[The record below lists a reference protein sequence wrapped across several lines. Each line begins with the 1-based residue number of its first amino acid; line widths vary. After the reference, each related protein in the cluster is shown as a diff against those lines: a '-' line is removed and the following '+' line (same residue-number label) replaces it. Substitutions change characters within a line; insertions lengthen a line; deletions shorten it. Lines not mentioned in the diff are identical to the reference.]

1 MSTAEHVGN
10 MKHILLYGRRRSGRS
25 AMIRALLELVQLPV
39 SGYETRT
46 LRTNGDGYHE
56 IYLFPYGSD
65 GLTAGPENHVGDC
78 NKKERVLYP
87 EVFDTL
93 GVQDLEYR
101 TPGVLVM
108 DEIGFME
115 TEAER
120 FCQTV
125 LERLN
130 GNTPV
135 LAAVR
140 AGMETPFLREVLA
153 CENAL
158 VVEMEPGRFDSI
170 YQELAPIVA
179 EWNRKETED

>member
-1 MSTAEHVGN
+1 

-25 AMIRALLELVQLPV
+25 AMIRALLPLVHLPV

-46 LRTNGDGYHE
+46 VRTNGDGFHE
-56 IYLFPYGSD
+56 IYLFPYGD
-65 GLTAGPENHVGDC
+65 RELAADAKNHVGDC
-78 NKKERVLYP
+78 NTRERVLYP

-93 GVQDLEYR
+93 GVQYLE
-101 TPGVLVM
+101 TCAPGVLVM

-120 FCQTV
+120 FCRTV
-125 LERLN
+125 LERLH

-140 AGMETPFLREVLA
+140 AGMETPFLHQILA
-153 CENAL
+153 CEDAL
-158 VVEMEPGRFDSI
+158 LVEMEPERFESI
-170 YQELAPIVA
+170 YQRLKPLVM
-179 EWNRKETED
+179 EWNKKGTED